1 MNDYAHL
8 SRAELIERLRATE
21 APGGPRTAP
30 ADGSIERALQESEA
44 RMRAILQTAVDAI
57 ITIEE
62 HGIIESVNPA
72 AEKMFGYAAAEL
84 LGKNV
89 KVLMPSPYRDEHEGY
104 VANYCRTGRAKII
117 GIGREV
123 VGQRRDG
130 TVFPLD
136 LAVSEVRFGD
146 KRLFTG
152 FVRDL
157 TDRKSLEQEVLN
169 ISDREQRRI
178 GQDLHDGL
186 GAHLTGIELMTRGL
200 QQKLAGKS
208 QREAQRAGDIAAH
221 VREAIGQTR
230 ALARGLSP
238 VVQEPEGLMSALQD
252 LAANTS
258 KMFRV
263 TCQFESNPLVLIAD
277 YSVAT
282 HLFRIAQEAVSN
294 AFKHGQ
300 AKHVLIRLSAAGPK
314 VVLMVKDN
322 GVGLPKNLTG
332 TKGMGLRIMQYR
344 ASLIGGSLAIQRDLD
359 GGTSVVCSVQAD
371 DNPMKEGRHEL

>member
-1 MNDYAHL
+1 MNEYL
-8 SRAELIERLRATE
+8 RLTKVELIERLRVLESETAQ
-21 APGGPRTAP
+21 RTAP
-30 ADGSIERALQESEA
+30 GHGSIESALQESEA

-72 AEKMFGYAAAEL
+72 AEELFGYKAAEL
-84 LGKNV
+84 IGQNV
-89 KVLMPSPYRDEHEGY
+89 KVLMPSPYREEHDGY
-104 VANYCRTGRAKII
+104 LANYCRTGRAKII

-123 VGQRRDG
+123 VGQRRNG
-130 TVFPLD
+130 TLFPMD

-157 TDRKSLEQEVLN
+157 TDRKSLEQEVIH

-208 QREAQRAGDIAAH
+208 KREAARAADIAAH

-230 ALARGLSP
+230 SLARGLSP
-238 VVQEPEGLMSALQD
+238 VVHEAEGLRSALQD
-252 LAANTS
+252 LAGNTG
-258 KMFRV
+258 KMFCI
-263 TCQFESNPLVLIAD
+263 TCQFECDPPVLIAD

-294 AFKHGQ
+294 AIKHGK
-300 AKHVLIRLSAAGPK
+300 AKQVIIRLSAAGPK
-314 VVLMVKDN
+314 IVLMVKDN
-322 GVGLPKNLTG
+322 GLGLAKDLTQ
-332 TKGMGLRIMQYR
+332 TKGMGLRIMHYR
-344 ASLIGGSLAIQRDLD
+344 ASLIGGTLAVQRDLD
-359 GGTSVVCSVQAD
+359 GGTSVVCSVQAGD
-371 DNPMKEGRHEL
+371 KRPEAKSP

>member
-1 MNDYAHL
+1 MNDYTRVT
-8 SRAELIERLRATE
+8 RAELVRRLRALESETAQRI
-21 APGGPRTAP
+21 APSH
-30 ADGSIERALQESEA
+30 GSIECALHESEA

-57 ITIEE
+57 ITIDER
-62 HGIIESVNPA
+62 GIIESVNPA
-72 AEKMFGYAAAEL
+72 AAEMFDYKAAEL
-84 LGKNV
+84 IGKNV
-89 KVLMPSPYRDEHEGY
+89 KILMPSPYREEHDGY
-104 VANYCRTGRAKII
+104 LANYCRTGRAKII

-130 TVFPLD
+130 TVFPMN

-208 QREAQRAGDIAAH
+208 KREAARAADIAAH
-221 VREAIGQTR
+221 IREAIGQTR
-230 ALARGLSP
+230 SLARGLSP
-238 VVQEPEGLMSALQD
+238 VVHEVEGLMLALQD
-252 LAANTS
+252 LATNTG

-263 TCQFESNPLVLIAD
+263 NCQVECDPPVLIAD

-282 HLFRIAQEAVSN
+282 HLFRIAQEAISN
-294 AFKHGQ
+294 AVKHGKANQ
-300 AKHVLIRLSAAGPK
+300 IVIRLSAAGPK
-314 VVLMVKDN
+314 IVLMVKDN
-322 GVGLPKNLTG
+322 GSGLPKELNQTE
-332 TKGMGLRIMQYR
+332 GMGLRIMHYR
-344 ASLIGGSLAIQRDLD
+344 AGLIGGSLAVQRDLD
-359 GGTSVVCSVQAD
+359 GGTSVVCSVQAGD
-371 DNPMKEGRHEL
+371 KRHEITSS

>member
-1 MNDYAHL
+1 MNDYL
-8 SRAELIERLRATE
+8 RLTKAELIERLRSLE
-21 APGGPRTAP
+21 ADAAQGTAP
-30 ADGSIERALQESEA
+30 VHSAIENALQESEA

-62 HGIIESVNPA
+62 DGFIKSVNPA
-72 AEKMFGYAAAEL
+72 AEEMFGYKAVEL
-84 LGKNV
+84 IGKNV
-89 KVLMPSPYRDEHEGY
+89 NVLMPSPYREEHDGY
-104 VANYCRTGRAKII
+104 IANYCRTGRAKII

-130 TVFPLD
+130 SVFPMD
-136 LAVSEVRFGD
+136 LAVSEVRFGE

-157 TDRKSLEQEVLN
+157 TDRKNLEQEVLN

-208 QREAQRAGDIAAH
+208 KREAERAGDIAAY
-221 VREAIGQTR
+221 VREAIAQTR
-230 ALARGLSP
+230 SLARGLSP
-238 VVQEPEGLMSALQD
+238 VVHEAEGLMSALQD
-252 LAANTS
+252 LAFNTG
-258 KMFRV
+258 KMFRI
-263 TCQFESNPLVLIAD
+263 TCQFDCDPPVLIAD

-294 AFKHGQ
+294 AVKHGK
-300 AKHVLIRLSAAGPK
+300 AKQVIIRLSVAGPK
-314 VVLMVKDN
+314 IVLMVKDN
-322 GVGLPKNLTG
+322 GLGLPKDLTQ
-332 TKGMGLRIMQYR
+332 TKGMGLRIMDYR
-344 ASLIGGSLAIQRDLD
+344 ASLIGGSLAVQRDLD
-359 GGTSVVCSVQAD
+359 GGTSVVCSLQAGD
-371 DNPMKEGRHEL
+371 KRRI